1 MAPQGLPK
9 CDPEFVMK
17 NANAAQMSLFELEK
31 LENPRLSDRDAV
43 RAICDRLLAESGVT
57 VPVNVELLASMR
69 GISRV
74 TETVQGP
81 AGMLVHHNGQMSAHI
96 RASDSR
102 PRKRFTILHEAGHT
116 LLPGYVDSPHFRCA
130 GRRTPEEQLCDH
142 AASELLLPRSTF
154 TAALLNAGFGTVGT
168 EALASVYDASIEATA
183 VRSVELWPDDAL
195 LLVLRVAHKP
205 VEAGFEHQV
214 EPKLRLA
221 WSYGKGVWPYTPRHK
236 SVKDSTPFARALAGE
251 PIDEAGSLGE
261 LTRTDAGPVWIAAR
275 RYGASDRVLAMIT
288 RRTVRPSIRATRS

>member
-1 MAPQGLPK
+1 
-9 CDPEFVMK
+9 MK
-17 NANAAQMSLFELEK
+17 NTNAAQMSLFELEK

-43 RAICDRLLAESGVT
+43 RAICDRLLAESGVKE
-57 VPVNVELLASMR
+57 PVNVELLASMR
-69 GISRV
+69 GISRI

-116 LLPGYVDSPHFRCA
+116 LLPGYVDSAHFRCA
-130 GRRTPEEQLCDH
+130 GPRSREEQLCDH

-154 TAALLNAGFGTVGT
+154 TAALLQTGFGTVST
-168 EALASVYDASIEATA
+168 ECLAAVYDASIEATA

-205 VEAGFEHQV
+205 IEAGREHQV

-221 WSYGKGVWPYTPRHK
+221 WSYGKGSWPFVLRHK
-236 SVKDSTPFARALAGE
+236 SVHESTPFARALAGE
-251 PIDEAGSLGE
+251 LIDEAGTLGQ
-261 LTRTDAGPVWIAAR
+261 LATADSGPLWIAAR
-275 RYGASDRVLAMIT
+275 RYGAGDRVLALIT
-288 RRTVRPSIRATRS
+288 RRSALPIRVRRR

>member
-1 MAPQGLPK
+1 
-9 CDPEFVMK
+9 MK

-57 VPVNVELLASMR
+57 EPVNVELLASMR
-69 GISRV
+69 GISRI
-74 TETVQGP
+74 TEAVQGP

-116 LLPGYVDSPHFRCA
+116 LLPGYVDSAHFRCA
-130 GRRTPEEQLCDH
+130 GPRTREEQLCDH

-154 TAALLNAGFGTVGT
+154 TAALLQTGFGTEAT
-168 EALASVYDASIEATA
+168 ERLAAAYDASIEATA
-183 VRSVELWPDDAL
+183 LRSIELWPDDAL
-195 LLVLRVAHKP
+195 LLVLRLGHKP
-205 VEAGFEHQV
+205 IEAGREHEV

-221 WSYGKGVWPYTPRHK
+221 WSYSKGNWPFMPRHK
-236 SVKDSTPFARALAGE
+236 SVAPSTPFGRALAGE
-251 PIDEAGSLGE
+251 LIDEAGSLGE
-261 LTRTDAGPVWIAAR
+261 LATADSGPLWIAAR
-275 RYGASDRVLAMIT
+275 RYGAGDRVLAMISRHST
-288 RRTVRPSIRATRS
+288 LPIRARRR